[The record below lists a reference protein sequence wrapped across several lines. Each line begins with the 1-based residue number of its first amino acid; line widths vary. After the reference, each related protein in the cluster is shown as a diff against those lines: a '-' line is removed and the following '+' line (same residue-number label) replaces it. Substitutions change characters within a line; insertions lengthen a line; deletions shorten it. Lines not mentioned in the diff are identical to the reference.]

1 MSATLRLLPVT
12 LLLVLLCAATAA
24 AATVKIPVPAEG
36 QVAVGLASVPKGK
49 NISLRVAKAP
59 AGVAVTGAA
68 KRGRLAIAVTRRR
81 GVSAAGSVS
90 INVKGG
96 RAKGLRS
103 YTSALA
109 GGTASGAACKSLGA
123 LLAKPLQA
131 AGIAT
136 ADLRAVGAAAA
147 ARVCGKPLPSSAP
160 GVLARLGL
168 GTTPSGSGGGSLN
181 PGGGAPSPGGG
192 PGAGGGIGGGGAE
205 CANGIDDDQDGQ
217 VDAPSE
223 RKLRPD
229 PGCMNSGDASESGE
243 VAVPAACAASSGAG
257 VGDDQT
263 ALQVSI
269 NAGCG
274 TFTELAVYAAPTAF
288 SCTVFTQASN
298 FACVIAFG
306 QPYADTRNATDADQ
320 ADIEIDLTGN
330 ANCAVPVTIV
340 LGRRN
345 FEVAELVTPIARC
358 GTPKP
363 ACSNGTDDD
372 GDTLADARDAAGA
385 TDPDPGCSGPADTSE
400 DSEVGLPA
408 GCTIELATFNGDE
421 QFPGIAVAG
430 CGAIKG
436 AWFKPSAAPIDC
448 HYAIG
453 AAASA
458 TCTVTGATAGA
469 TFAATSQEVL
479 LAMHTTTF
487 PQCGPVTAAIT
498 LADGKV
504 ASTRDDWC

>member
-1 MSATLRLLPVT
+1 MRARLLR
-12 LLLVLLCAATAA
+12 AA
-24 AATVKIPVPAEG
+24 A
-36 QVAVGLASVPKGK
+36 
-49 NISLRVAKAP
+49 
-59 AGVAVTGAA
+59 
-68 KRGRLAIAVTRRR
+68 
-81 GVSAAGSVS
+81 SA
-90 INVKGG
+90 
-96 RAKGLRS
+96 
-103 YTSALA
+103 
-109 GGTASGAACKSLGA
+109 
-123 LLAKPLQA
+123 
-131 AGIAT
+131 
-136 ADLRAVGAAAA
+136 
-147 ARVCGKPLPSSAP
+147 
-160 GVLARLGL
+160 
-168 GTTPSGSGGGSLN
+168 
-181 PGGGAPSPGGG
+181 
-192 PGAGGGIGGGGAE
+192 GAE

-217 VDAPSE
+217 IDAASE

-229 PGCMNSGDASESGE
+229 PGCMNANDPTESGE

-263 ALQVSI
+263 VLQVNI

-288 SCTVFTQASN
+288 SCTVFTEASN
-298 FACVIAFG
+298 FGCVIAYG
-306 QPYADTRNATDADQ
+306 QPFADTRNATDADQ
-320 ADIEIDLTGN
+320 ADIEIDLNGN

-345 FEVAELVTPIARC
+345 FEVAELVSPIARC

-372 GDTLADARDAAGA
+372 GDTMADARDVAGA

-408 GCTIELATFNGDE
+408 GCTIELATFNNDD
-421 QFPGIAVAG
+421 QFPGIAVVG

-448 HYAIG
+448 LYAIG
-453 AAASA
+453 AGATAS
-458 TCTVTGATAGA
+458 CTVTGATAGA

-479 LAMHTTTF
+479 LAMHTTTI

-498 LADGKV
+498 LADGRV